1 VVRHFLP
8 AHVGLLGDKRTA
20 RQVAFFE
27 GYQAALLAA
36 STDDLRHPTAWAWRD
51 ELLGGIARC
60 VASYRAKQ
68 AEQTAADVNVRR
80 LSAVASRP
88 GPRKLAS

>member
-36 STDDLRHPTAWAWRD
+36 STDDLCHPTAWGWRD
-51 ELLGGIARC
+51 ELLGWIARC
-60 VASYRAKQ
+60 VAIYR
-68 AEQTAADVNVRR
+68 AEQTEQPAAEVNVRR
-80 LSAVASRP
+80 LPVVAS
-88 GPRKLAS
+88 GPELREQA